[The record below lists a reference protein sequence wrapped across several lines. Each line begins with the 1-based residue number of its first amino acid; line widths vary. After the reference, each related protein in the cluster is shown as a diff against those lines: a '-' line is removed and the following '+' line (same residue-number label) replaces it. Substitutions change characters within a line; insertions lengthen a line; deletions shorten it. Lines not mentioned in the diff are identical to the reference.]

1 MQQIDIQYCINSKIS
16 LSEYRIVLYICQ
28 RRERRT
34 TLMSLRY
41 YMLIPFLLITAFI
54 NGMSASD
61 ATSFCQGVGEGLA
74 DDTITLHLTELNDEL
89 LTSLENDKTGHEP
102 RALALSI
109 DSIIYSAEVKD
120 TIVLSDSYYIV
131 GHYYLNNS
139 SFNNASDHFTL
150 SVAYREKMG
159 LKDRRYALGLT
170 NNAVALLR
178 AGDYSRAYEQGLRG
192 LEARRAVSGGDS
204 SALAVNYLNLASISL
219 EMNET
224 DRAVRLAESGL
235 YLAKVYPGT
244 IPLKVKAD
252 LYQVIGLSLYRTSE
266 YTKSLVY
273 CREALRLYEIDRTG
287 SLDSK
292 LLLLNTIAQLYRRLN
307 RPSEAESYFRKGLA
321 FNVGDN
327 IRDKDIIYI
336 NYADFLAESGRVGEG
351 EKVLNDG
358 ISNVRREYG
367 PNSREYCMMLASAG
381 DFISRT
387 SRDSGRALEIYG
399 ECLPYIEN
407 HPWDVSM
414 KKYILVKYAK
424 TLLDAEMYE
433 RVLEISDGLL
443 QNFPAAEVGTT
454 YFGQEITFSED
465 DLQLLLLRYRA
476 LNALAHRNAS
486 TDLLREAVAT
496 GRMLVTLFDRQRI
509 EMSEEES
516 RTSLSAFSREIYTGL
531 IENYTDLY
539 ELTHDQESLE
549 GLFEFSERSKVAG
562 FLASMRELNAARFS
576 LPAELT
582 GLDNE
587 IRQKTGF
594 YRELIDAERAKALP
608 DTQRIATWEN
618 MTFQLLRS
626 RDSLV
631 QIFEES
637 YPSYYNLKFRSEVT
651 PLNEVTNVIGKKS
664 NLISYVLTEDKLFI
678 FVTNSRNTEI
688 ITRDIDSTFF
698 SSLHRFRSMLSTYP
712 VTTAV
717 RQPFNDFMDLA
728 YELYSIL
735 LEPVMPFIKGD
746 KIIISPDNILSY
758 LPFETL
764 VTEEFRSPELLY
776 REAPFALK
784 KYRFSY
790 IYSVT
795 LSSETKHRSRSLRN
809 NLVAFAPS
817 YDGMELEDS
826 LLASWPNLR
835 GEVRSLPFAALES
848 ENAVEQCGGEVFLAG
863 DATEEAYKREA
874 GEYDIIHMAM
884 HTLINDRD
892 PAYSKMI
899 FSASGDGVDDGML
912 NTYEVYTV
920 PVNAMMVV
928 LSSCNTGVGKL
939 VNGEGILSLARGFLY
954 AGSRSVVM
962 SMWAVEDK
970 SASQVVGSFYKNMR
984 GGQTKSS
991 ALRSARLKFLRTA
1004 SQGGSHPYFW
1014 SSMVIFGDDT
1024 PLWFNRVRL
1033 YTGLLILLITVA
1045 VLIALFYK
1053 GPRS

>member
-1 MQQIDIQYCINSKIS
+1 
-16 LSEYRIVLYICQ
+16 
-28 RRERRT
+28 
-34 TLMSLRY
+34 MSLRC
-41 YMLIPFLLITAFI
+41 YMLIPVLLITAFTY
-54 NGMSASD
+54 GMSASD
-61 ATSFCQGVGEGLA
+61 PALLCNGAGTDLSRDSAALR
-74 DDTITLHLTELNDEL
+74 LTEVTQK
-89 LTSLENDKTGHEP
+89 LTVILENGMSDTE
-102 RALALSI
+102 ATVIASSI
-109 DSIIYSAEVKD
+109 DSILSLSEVTD
-120 TIVLSDSYYIV
+120 TVVLSDSYYIL
-131 GHYYLNNS
+131 GHYYLNYSRYNQ
-139 SFNNASDHFTL
+139 ASDHFTL

-159 LKDRRYALGLT
+159 LRDRRYALGLT
-170 NNAVALLR
+170 NNAVALFM
-178 AGDYSRAYEQGLRG
+178 AGDYSQAYELGLRG
-192 LEARRAVSGGDS
+192 LEARRAVSGSDS
-204 SALAVNYLNLASISL
+204 SALAVNYLNLASICL

-224 DRAVRLAESGL
+224 DQAVRLAESGL
-235 YLAKVYPGT
+235 NLAKVYPRT
-244 IPLKVKAD
+244 IPLKVNAD

-273 CREALRLYEIDRTG
+273 CREALRLYEIDKAS
-287 SLDSK
+287 SLESR
-292 LLLLNTIAQLYRRLN
+292 LLILNTIAQLYRRLN
-307 RPSEAESYFRKGLA
+307 QPSEAEAYFRKGLA
-321 FNVGDN
+321 LNAGGN
-327 IRDKDIIYI
+327 IRDKYIIYI
-336 NYADFLAESGRVGEG
+336 NYADFLADRGRVGEG
-351 EKVLNDG
+351 EKVLHDG
-358 ISNVRREYG
+358 SSNVRREYG
-367 PNSREYCMMLASAG
+367 QNSREYCMMLASAG
-381 DFISRT
+381 DFVSRT
-387 SRDSGRALEIYG
+387 SHNTRRAIEIYD
-399 ECLPYIEN
+399 ECFPYIEN
-407 HPWDVSM
+407 HPWDVTM
-414 KKYILVKYAK
+414 KKYILVKYAE

-433 RVLEISDGLL
+433 RVVEVSDDLN
-443 QNFPAAEVGTT
+443 QKFPAGEAGTT
-454 YFGQEITFSED
+454 YYGQEITFSED
-465 DLQLLLLRYRA
+465 DIQLLLLRYRA
-476 LNALAHRNAS
+476 LNALARLDIS
-486 TDLLREAVAT
+486 TNRLRESIAT
-496 GRMLVTLFDRQRI
+496 GRILVSLFDRQRI

-516 RTSLSAFSREIYTGL
+516 RTGLSAFSREIYTGL

-539 ELTHDQESLE
+539 GLTHDRESME

-594 YRELIDAERAKALP
+594 YRELIAAERAKALP
-608 DTQRIATWEN
+608 DTQRIATWESV
-618 MTFQLLRS
+618 TFRLLRS

-637 YPSYYNLKFRSEVT
+637 YPSYYNLKYRSEVT
-651 PLNEVTNVIGKKS
+651 PLKEVSSVIGNKS
-664 NLISYVLTEDKLFI
+664 NLISYVLTEDRLFI
-678 FVTNSRNTEI
+678 FITNSRKTEI

-712 VTTAV
+712 VTTAA
-717 RQPFNDFMDLA
+717 RQPFIDFMDLA

-735 LEPVMPFIKGD
+735 LEPAVPYLKGD

-764 VTEEFRSPELLY
+764 ITEEFRSPELLY
-776 REAPFALK
+776 REAPFSLK

-795 LSSETKHRSRSLRN
+795 LSSETQKRSRSLSN
-809 NLVAFAPS
+809 TLVAFAPS
-817 YDGMELEDS
+817 YDGMALDDS
-826 LLASWPNLR
+826 LLVFWPNLR
-835 GEVRSLPFAALES
+835 GEIRSLPYAALES
-848 ENAVEQCGGEVFLAG
+848 EDAVEQCGGEAYLAG
-863 DATEEAYKREA
+863 DATEEVYKREA
-874 GEYDIIHMAM
+874 GEYDIIHLAM

-899 FSASGDGVDDGML
+899 FSASGKGRDDGML
-912 NTYEVYTV
+912 NTYEVYAV

-939 VNGEGILSLARGFLY
+939 VSGEGILSLARGFLY

-1024 PLWFNRVRL
+1024 PLWFNRFRL
-1033 YTGLLILLITVA
+1033 YTGLLLMLMTVA
-1045 VLIALFYK
+1045 VLIASFYK